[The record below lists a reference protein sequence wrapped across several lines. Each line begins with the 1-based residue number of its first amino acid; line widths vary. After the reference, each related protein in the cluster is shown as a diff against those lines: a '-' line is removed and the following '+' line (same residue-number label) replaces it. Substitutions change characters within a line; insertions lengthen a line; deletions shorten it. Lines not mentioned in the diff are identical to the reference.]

1 VDALNREG
9 GRTLANGGTGL
20 FISPR
25 FSEYGWVVLPFIG
38 CGDLRRRRLPDG
50 SLQAG
55 VDETPRLIRF
65 LIMEGGSPY
74 APSPCMGAE
83 FRAFLIKLLSDP

>member
-38 CGDLRRRRLPDG
+38 AAILSGGGCLMDLFRSALTKR
-50 SLQAG
+50 
-55 VDETPRLIRF
+55 VD
-65 LIMEGGSPY
+65 
-74 APSPCMGAE
+74 
-83 FRAFLIKLLSDP
+83 